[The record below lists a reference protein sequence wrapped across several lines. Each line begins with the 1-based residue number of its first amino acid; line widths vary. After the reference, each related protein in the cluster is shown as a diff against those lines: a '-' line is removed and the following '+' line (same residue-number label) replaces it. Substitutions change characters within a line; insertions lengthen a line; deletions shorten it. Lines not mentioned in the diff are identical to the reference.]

1 MMKIND
7 LKVEKREPNSSLK
20 LKKKSNGNQ
29 SIKENVPSTPNV
41 STVSSEDEAVTK
53 VSNIKMT
60 PKVLTVSKSNVIDV
74 QYSRN
79 RNSFNVYGK
88 KKFAETY
95 NLL

>member
-41 STVSSEDEAVTK
+41 STVSYEDEAVTK

-60 PKVLTVSKSNVIDV
+60 PKVLTVHVSKSNVTCV

-88 KKFAETY
+88 
-95 NLL
+95 

>member
-1 MMKIND
+1 MTKIND

-20 LKKKSNGNQ
+20 LKIKSNGNQ

-41 STVSSEDEAVTK
+41 STVPYEDEAVTK

-60 PKVLTVSKSNVIDV
+60 PKVLTVNKSNVIYV

-88 KKFAETY
+88 
-95 NLL
+95 

>member
-29 SIKENVPSTPNV
+29 SHIKENVPSTPNV
-41 STVSSEDEAVTK
+41 STVSYKDEALTK

-60 PKVLTVSKSNVIDV
+60 PKVTVSNWI
-74 QYSRN
+74 
-79 RNSFNVYGK
+79 
-88 KKFAETY
+88 
-95 NLL
+95 L

>member
-1 MMKIND
+1 MKIND
-7 LKVEKREPNSSLK
+7 MKVEKREPNSSLK
-20 LKKKSNGNQ
+20 LKKKSNCNQ

-41 STVSSEDEAVTK
+41 SAVSYEDEAVTK

-60 PKVLTVSKSNVIDV
+60 PKVTVSKSNVIYV

-88 KKFAETY
+88 
-95 NLL
+95 

>member
-1 MMKIND
+1 MTKIND

-41 STVSSEDEAVTK
+41 STVSYEDEAVTK

-60 PKVLTVSKSNVIDV
+60 PKVLMVSKSNVICTCMSNV
-74 QYSRN
+74 QDIEIVLMFYK
-79 RNSFNVYGK
+79 GK
-88 KKFAETY
+88 
-95 NLL
+95 